1 MATEKNPPLPH
12 ERDESTAGKAP
23 LPRGVMQQAQDD
35 LDQGLVD
42 TDLHG
47 IRGIEEANTPSDPSG
62 QAHPRGNA
70 GQGMRGQQG
79 NKAKGPQP

>member
-1 MATEKNPPLPH
+1 MATVNKPPLPH
-12 ERDESTAGKAP
+12 ERDESTGGKAP

-47 IRGIEEANTPSDPSG
+47 IRGIEQANAPAHPGG
-62 QAHPRGNA
+62 QARPHGNA
-70 GQGMRGQQG
+70 GQGLRGHD
-79 NKAKGPQP
+79 AKPERKP